1 MAPYGRVRGSTA
13 GFTTGSDILSRRGA
27 RLRRCFC
34 DTRDMPIDPVLLEIL
49 VCPLSKAPLREVDGA
64 LVSTDPETR
73 MRYRIDGTVPVMMV
87 EEAEQ
92 LTEEEWKAVMGRG

>member
-1 MAPYGRVRGSTA
+1 
-13 GFTTGSDILSRRGA
+13 
-27 RLRRCFC
+27 
-34 DTRDMPIDPVLLEIL
+34 MPIDPLLFEIL
-49 VCPLSKAPLREVDGA
+49 VCPLSKAPLREIDGA

-92 LTEEEWKAVMGRG
+92 LTEEQWKAVMGRG